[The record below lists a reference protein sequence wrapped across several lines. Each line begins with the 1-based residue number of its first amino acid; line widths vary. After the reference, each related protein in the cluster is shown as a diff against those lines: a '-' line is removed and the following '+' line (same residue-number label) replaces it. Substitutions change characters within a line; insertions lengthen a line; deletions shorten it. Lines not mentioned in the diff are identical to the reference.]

1 MHNNG
6 EVLPVP
12 DIRTNP
18 DVILDVKD
26 LKMHFPIYEGLLRKI
41 KGHVRAVDGVD
52 LFVRKGETLGVV
64 GESGCGKTT
73 LGRCILRLLQP
84 TAGQI
89 LFRSVDGEIAN
100 LTELDH
106 KGMKK
111 YRQEIQVIFQDPF
124 SSLNSR
130 MTVEEIIAEPLFV
143 NDIGNRQSRQDR
155 VAELL
160 DAVGLSRRYM
170 HRYPHEFSG
179 GQRQRIGIARALSV
193 HPELIICD
201 EPVSALDV
209 SIQAQVIN
217 LLSELQQEEG
227 YTYIF
232 VAHDLSVIEHISH
245 RVAVM
250 YLGQIVE
257 LSETDELYG
266 NPKHPYTEALMAAI
280 PSPDPA
286 IKLDRSMLLSGNVPS
301 PANPPPGCRFHTR
314 CRYAQEKCK
323 QSEPRLVPIADGE
336 AHYVACHRAEEL
348 TLRPAPK
355 QALDVAQ

>member
-1 MHNNG
+1 M
-6 EVLPVP
+6 P
-12 DIRTNP
+12 DIRTDP
-18 DVILDVKD
+18 EVLLDVRG
-26 LKMHFPIYEGLLRKI
+26 LKMHFPIY
-41 KGHVRAVDGVD
+41 KGILQKVTGYVRAVDGVT

-73 LGRCILRLLQP
+73 LGRCILRLLSP
-84 TAGQI
+84 TTGQI
-89 LFRSVDGEIAN
+89 FFRSIDGEIAN
-100 LTELDH
+100 LTELDQ
-106 KGMKK
+106 KEMKK
-111 YRQEIQVIFQDPF
+111 YRREIQVIFQDPF

-130 MTVEEIIAEPLFV
+130 MTIEEIIAEPLVV
-143 NDIGNRQSRQDR
+143 NDMGDRNTRQHR
-155 VAELL
+155 VAQLL
-160 DAVGLSRRYM
+160 DAVGLSAQYM
-170 HRYPHEFSG
+170 GRYPHEFSG

-193 HPELIICD
+193 QPELVICD

-217 LLSELQQEEG
+217 LLSELQQEQG

-232 VAHDLSVIEHISH
+232 IAHDLSVIEHISH

-257 LSETDELYG
+257 LAETSTLFS

-286 IKLDRSMLLSGNVPS
+286 IKLDRTMLLSGNVPS

-314 CRYAQEKCK
+314 CRYMQIRCRE
-323 QSEPRLVPIADGE
+323 SEPALMRVADEG
-336 AHYVACHRAEEL
+336 AHYVACHRAKEL
-348 TLRPAPK
+348 SLRPAPE
-355 QALDVAQ
+355 QTLNIDQVG